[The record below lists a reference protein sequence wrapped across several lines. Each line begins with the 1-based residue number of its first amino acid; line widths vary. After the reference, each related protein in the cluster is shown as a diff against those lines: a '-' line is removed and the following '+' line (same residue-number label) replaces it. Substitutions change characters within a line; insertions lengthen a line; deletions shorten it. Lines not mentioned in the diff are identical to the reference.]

1 MPIETPATIAAL
13 PFFASGRFPRAEFIG
28 RCHPD
33 RIDYVSGRELI
44 EKVRDL
50 SLGLSSLGMA
60 KGDRVVLLAES
71 RPEWLFLDLAILT
84 AGAITTP
91 IYPSASIDQV
101 RQILDESGAALA
113 VVSNGE
119 HLDKLAAAASGLPAL
134 RAVVGI
140 DPIDDAPARTPPGAS
155 FVPLDA
161 VRDRGHQ
168 RIMSGWGVARE
179 YHDIA
184 RSITPDDPAT
194 LIYTSGTT
202 GTSRGVLL
210 THGNLAAN
218 LAGIVEVFDLHEGDV
233 ALSFLPLC
241 HAFERIVSY
250 VYLTTG
256 VSVVFAES
264 VDTVA
269 RDLLRVRPTVMT
281 AVPRVFEKLYARI
294 VARGH
299 EARGI
304 RRGLFDWGV
313 GVAQA
318 RGARLSEGQTADV
331 WLRAKSALAD
341 AVLFRRVREGLGGRL
356 RYAVSGGAPLPP
368 LLGRFFYGLGFPI
381 HEGYGLTETSP
392 VLCVMPLGRVRFG
405 SVGQPLSNVELRI
418 AADGEILARG
428 PNVMAGYWQRPE
440 ETAAALRD
448 GWFHTGD
455 IGVVDADGFVRV
467 TDRKKEL
474 LVTSGG
480 KKIAAQTIENTL
492 KTSPAIEEA
501 VVIAEGRRFP
511 SALLVPDLA
520 AAARELGGEPPRTG
534 DVAAFLER
542 SDVVAL
548 FARVVDAV
556 NAPLAQFERIK
567 KFALLPVQF
576 TVEGGELT
584 PTLKVKRRVVEER
597 FRGVIEKLYDD

>member
-1 MPIETPATIAAL
+1 VAVETPPTIAQL

-28 RCHPD
+28 RCD
-33 RIDYVSGRELI
+33 ANGIAYVSGRELI
-44 EKVRDL
+44 ERVRDL
-50 SLGLSSLGMA
+50 SLGLTSLGMA

-91 IYPSASIDQV
+91 IYPSASVEQV
-101 RQILDESGAALA
+101 RQILDESGAALV

-119 HLDKLAAAASGLPAL
+119 QLDKLAAASTGLPPL

-140 DPIDDAPARTPPGAS
+140 DAIDDGPARTPAGAP
-155 FVPLDA
+155 FVPLDD
-161 VRDRGHQ
+161 VRARGHQ
-168 RIMSGWGVARE
+168 RIVSGWGVARE
-179 YHDIA
+179 SHDTA

-294 VARGH
+294 VAKGH
-299 EARGI
+299 ESHGVK
-304 RRGLFDWGV
+304 RRLFDWGV
-313 GVAQA
+313 RVAEA
-318 RGARLSEGQTADV
+318 RGARLSEGQTPGA
-331 WLRAKSALAD
+331 WLRAKSAVAD

-356 RYAVSGGAPLPP
+356 RYAVSGGAPLPVS
-368 LLGRFFYGLGFPI
+368 LGRFFYGLGFPI

-405 SVGQPLSNVELRI
+405 SVGRPLSNVELRI

-428 PNVMAGYWQRPE
+428 PNVMAGYWQRPDD
-440 ETAAALRD
+440 TAAAIKD

-480 KKIAAQTIENTL
+480 KKIAAQTIENKL
-492 KTSPAIEEA
+492 KTSAAIDEA

-511 SALLVPDLA
+511 AALLVPDVA
-520 AAARELGGEPPRTG
+520 AVARELGGEAPRAG
-534 DVAAFLER
+534 DVTTFLER
-542 SDVVAL
+542 PDVVAL
-548 FARVVDAV
+548 FARAVDAV

-567 KFALLPVQF
+567 KFALLPCQF

-597 FRGVIEKLYDD
+597 FRDVIAKLYE